1 MNSKFYFPVGALL
14 ALTCWLPA
22 QSWAS
27 CNTNASQT
35 GAVSAYALSGQG
47 NFSCAALNMVN
58 ATANTIP
65 PALGVIAIDWVRTDP
80 QEVDVVAVAD
90 SSGKRCVYNYGPGAT
105 GGSKLTPNSANNVS
119 QVLYCKDGNVIPP
132 PNAAPVVSIQ
142 ITAPAP
148 PSPIKSDITVTF
160 AGTASDTKDGN
171 LSQALVWTSSLDG
184 FIGGGSSIS
193 TTLTAGTH
201 NITAQVEDSGGLLGS
216 AQITL
221 IVDAS
226 VVSQC
231 QSVAGG
237 ASVLINGTAVTCPT
251 DGSGNLLPRVVCS
264 ADISDDADQF
274 ELSQQGCC
282 VCGATAVEC
291 NPDLP
296 AVPNDPIPA
305 GAPGP
310 CPVAKAFDNL
320 QVPTTILF
328 NNDPYYCTTTGGR
341 RTCYAY

>member
-1 MNSKFYFPVGALL
+1 MV
-14 ALTCWLPA
+14 PA
-22 QSWAS
+22 TVQITKPSVL
-27 CNTNASQT
+27 
-35 GAVSAYALSGQG
+35 GG
-47 NFSCAALNMVN
+47 N
-58 ATANTIP
+58 
-65 PALGVIAIDWVRTDP
+65 AIDWIRTDP
-80 QEVDVVAVAD
+80 QEVDVVTVAD

-105 GGSKLTPNSANNVS
+105 GGNKLTPNSANAVS
-119 QVLYCKDGNVIPP
+119 QVLACKDGNVIPP
-132 PNAAPVVSIQ
+132 PNTAPVVNIQ
-142 ITAPAP
+142 ITSP
-148 PSPIKSDITVTF
+148 PTLSSIKSDVTVTF

-171 LSQALVWTSSLDG
+171 LSQALVWSSSLDG
-184 FIGGGSSIS
+184 FIGEGSSIS

-226 VVSQC
+226 IVPQC

-264 ADISDDADQF
+264 ADISEDADKF

-282 VCGATAVEC
+282 VCGATAIEC

-296 AVPNDPIPA
+296 AVPTEPVLP
-305 GAPGP
+305 GEPGP
-310 CPVAKAFDNL
+310 CPVAKAFNNL
-320 QVPTTILF
+320 QVPTTIMF